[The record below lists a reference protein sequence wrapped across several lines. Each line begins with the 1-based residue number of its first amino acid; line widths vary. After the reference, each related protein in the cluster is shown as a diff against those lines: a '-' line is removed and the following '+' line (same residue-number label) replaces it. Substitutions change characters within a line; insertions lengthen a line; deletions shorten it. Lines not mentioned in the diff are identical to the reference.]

1 LIGFDNGVYNLQT
14 KQFEPKNKNYYMTM
28 TTGYDYIEDEDQEGI
43 NTISDFFEKVFPIKE
58 EGDLYGCLMMRSFF
72 GKNLDKFIIAN
83 GGGGNGK
90 SVIHNLNKKCQGGYA
105 YVLPSVVL
113 SKVVKDGPNPE
124 IAGGSKKR
132 FICSE
137 EPEAKLGLCN
147 STIKQLTGGREG
159 VRARMCNSNNTEYIN
174 ICSLFINCNEK
185 PKLQAEITNA
195 DARRILDIPFRST
208 FVKEID
214 LVDHEKYIFLAQ
226 KKYIDDEDF
235 IMSLRIPYFKYLVN
249 NYLDV
254 VNGEG
259 IDIDHVVPDSIKKR
273 TLQYLSNSDY
283 ITNWFMETYE
293 KTEDDTDLIQLK
305 DVYDLFKLS
314 EGYSNMNKQEKRT
327 YTKSYFIEKI
337 QNNIFLKS
345 HYKDRE
351 RRKDILNRYG
361 RSEMRQVLVGFKV
374 KEEDEEDIPD
384 NCLICDDDIQ

>member
-1 LIGFDNGVYNLQT
+1 
-14 KQFEPKNKNYYMTM
+14 
-28 TTGYDYIEDEDQEGI
+28 
-43 NTISDFFEKVFPIKE
+43 
-58 EGDLYGCLMMRSFF
+58 MMRSFF

-83 GGGGNGK
+83 GGSGNGK
-90 SVIHNLNKKCQGGYA
+90 SVIHNLNKRCQGGYA

-113 SKVVKDGPNPE
+113 RKVVKDGPNPE

-226 KKYIDDEDF
+226 KKIL
-235 IMSLRIPYFKYLVN
+235 M
-249 NYLDV
+249 
-254 VNGEG
+254 
-259 IDIDHVVPDSIKKR
+259 
-273 TLQYLSNSDY
+273 
-283 ITNWFMETYE
+283 M
-293 KTEDDTDLIQLK
+293 
-305 DVYDLFKLS
+305 
-314 EGYSNMNKQEKRT
+314 
-327 YTKSYFIEKI
+327 KI
-337 QNNIFLKS
+337 L
-345 HYKDRE
+345 
-351 RRKDILNRYG
+351 
-361 RSEMRQVLVGFKV
+361 
-374 KEEDEEDIPD
+374 
-384 NCLICDDDIQ
+384 